1 LEHLA
6 TLEANGSADGK
17 TRVDITVVDC
27 GVCWTDYKDENIF
40 ILLYSLNKFKI
51 LFLFFLNLKI
61 KIHSYK
67 QNKYI

>member
-1 LEHLA
+1 LEHLP

-40 ILLYSLNKFKI
+40 I
-51 LFLFFLNLKI
+51 
-61 KIHSYK
+61 
-67 QNKYI
+67 